1 MPRFN
6 SARDIKF
13 FQQISTELVNDVIE
27 TLVTLFKVDS
37 AQTSYNLY
45 GESLDKQYYRGM
57 QAFCVIERQDTE
69 TNYEGF
75 GPDASRTSNFRFNR
89 HTLIEADFYPEVGD
103 IISLDGSYY
112 EVSNVTEDQWVGGQS
127 ESKFSV
133 ICEAFVTRNSGI
145 NLEERVR

>member
-6 SARDIKF
+6 SARDIRF

-27 TLVTLFKVDS
+27 TLVTLFKIDS

-57 QAFCVIERQDTE
+57 EAYCVIERQDTE

-89 HTLIEADFYPEVGD
+89 HTLIEANFYPEVGD

-133 ICEAFVTRNSGI
+133 ICEAFITRNSAI
-145 NLEERVR
+145 NIEERVR

>member
-6 SARDIKF
+6 SARDIRF

-57 QAFCVIERQDTE
+57 EAYCVIERQDTE

-75 GPDASRTSNFRFNR
+75 GPDASRTTNFRFNR

-112 EVSNVTEDQWVGGQS
+112 EVSNVTEDQWVGGQN

-133 ICEAFVTRNSGI
+133 ICEAFITRNSGI

>member
-13 FQQISTELVNDVIE
+13 FEQISTEMVNDVIE
-27 TLVTLFKVDS
+27 TLVTLFKINS
-37 AQTSYNLY
+37 AETSYNLY
-45 GESLDKQYYRGM
+45 GESLDKQYYKGM
-57 QAFCVIERQDTE
+57 ETYSVIERGETE

-75 GPDASRTSNFRFNR
+75 GPDAGRTSNFRFNR
-89 HTLIEADFYPEVGD
+89 HTLIEANFYPEVGD
-103 IISLDGSYY
+103 IINLDGSYY
-112 EVSNVTEDQWVGGQS
+112 EVSNVKEDQWVGGQS

>member
-1 MPRFN
+1 MPKEN
-6 SARDIKF
+6 IEKAIKRG
-13 FQQISTELVNDVIE
+13 TGDLEGVNYEEV
-27 TLVTLFKVDS
+27 L
-37 AQTSYNLY
+37 
-45 GESLDKQYYRGM
+45 
-57 QAFCVIERQDTE
+57 
-69 TNYEGF
+69 YEGF

-133 ICEAFVTRNSGI
+133 ICEAFITRNSGI

>member
-6 SARDIKF
+6 SARDIRF

-27 TLVTLFKVDS
+27 TLVTLFKIDS

-45 GESLDKQYYRGM
+45 GESLDKQYYKGL
-57 QAFCVIERQDTE
+57 QAYCVIERQDTE

-133 ICEAFVTRNSGI
+133 ICEAFITRNSGI
-145 NLEERVR
+145 NLEERIR

>member
-27 TLVTLFKVDS
+27 TLVTLFKIDS

-57 QAFCVIERQDTE
+57 EAFCVIERQDTE

-89 HTLIEADFYPEVGD
+89 HTLIEANFYPEVGD

>member
-6 SARDIKF
+6 SARDIRF

-27 TLVTLFKVDS
+27 TLVTLFKIDS

-45 GESLDKQYYRGM
+45 GESLDKQYYKGLE
-57 QAFCVIERQDTE
+57 AYCVIERQDTE

-112 EVSNVTEDQWVGGQS
+112 EVSNVSEDQWVGGQS

-133 ICEAFVTRNSGI
+133 ICETFITRNSGI

>member
-6 SARDIKF
+6 SARDIRF
-13 FQQISTELVNDVIE
+13 FQQISTELVND
-27 TLVTLFKVDS
+27 
-37 AQTSYNLY
+37 
-45 GESLDKQYYRGM
+45 
-57 QAFCVIERQDTE
+57 VIERQDTE

-75 GPDASRTSNFRFNR
+75 GPDASRTTNFRFNR

-133 ICEAFVTRNSGI
+133 ICEAFITRNSGI

>member
-6 SARDIKF
+6 SVRDNRF

-27 TLVTLFKVDS
+27 TLVTLFKIDS

-45 GESLDKQYYRGM
+45 GESLDKQYYKGL
-57 QAFCVIERQDTE
+57 QAYCVIERQDTE

-75 GPDASRTSNFRFNR
+75 GPDTSRTSNFRFNR

-103 IISLDGSYY
+103 IINLDGSYY
-112 EVSNVTEDQWVGGQS
+112 EVSNVREDQWVGGQS

-145 NLEERVR
+145 NIEERVR

>member
-6 SARDIKF
+6 SARDIRF
-13 FQQISTELVNDVIE
+13 FEQISTELVNDVIE
-27 TLVTLFKVDS
+27 TLVTLFKIDS

-57 QAFCVIERQDTE
+57 EAYCVIERQDTE

-75 GPDASRTSNFRFNR
+75 GPDVNRTSNFRFNR
-89 HTLIEADFYPEVGD
+89 HTLIEANFYPEVGD

-112 EVSNVTEDQWVGGQS
+112 EVSNVREDQWVGGQS
-127 ESKFSV
+127 EDKFSV
-133 ICEAFVTRNSGI
+133 ICEAFVTRNSSI
-145 NLEERVR
+145 NIEERVR

>member
-57 QAFCVIERQDTE
+57 EAFCVIERQDTE

-133 ICEAFVTRNSGI
+133 ICEAFITRNSGI

>member
-6 SARDIKF
+6 SARDIRF
-13 FQQISTELVNDVIE
+13 FQKISTELVNDVIE

-57 QAFCVIERQDTE
+57 EAYCVIERQDTE

-75 GPDASRTSNFRFNR
+75 GPDASRTTNFRFNR

-112 EVSNVTEDQWVGGQS
+112 EVSYVTEDQWVGGQS

-133 ICEAFVTRNSGI
+133 ICEAFITRNSGI

>member
-27 TLVTLFKVDS
+27 TLVTLFKIDS

-57 QAFCVIERQDTE
+57 EAFCVIERQDTE

-75 GPDASRTSNFRFNR
+75 GPDVSRTSNFRFNR

-133 ICEAFVTRNSGI
+133 ICEAFITRNSGI

>member
-27 TLVTLFKVDS
+27 TLVTLFKIDS

-57 QAFCVIERQDTE
+57 EAFCVIERQDTE

-133 ICEAFVTRNSGI
+133 ICEAFITRNSGI

>member
-6 SARDIKF
+6 SARDIRF

-57 QAFCVIERQDTE
+57 ETYCMIERQDTE

-75 GPDASRTSNFRFNR
+75 GADVSRTSSFRFNR
-89 HTLIEADFYPEVGD
+89 HTLIESNFYPEVGD
-103 IISLDGSYY
+103 IISLDSSYY
-112 EVSNVTEDQWVGGQS
+112 EVSNVKEDQWVGGQG
-127 ESKFSV
+127 ENKFSV
-133 ICEAFVTRNSGI
+133 ICEAFITRNSSI
-145 NLEERVR
+145 NLEQRVR

>member
-133 ICEAFVTRNSGI
+133 ICEAFITRNSGI

>member
-6 SARDIKF
+6 SARDIRF
-13 FQQISTELVNDVIE
+13 FEQISTELVNDVIE
-27 TLVTLFKVDS
+27 TLVTLFKIDS

-45 GESLDKQYYRGM
+45 GESLDKQYYKGM

-75 GPDASRTSNFRFNR
+75 GPDAGRTSNFRFNR
-89 HTLIEADFYPEVGD
+89 HTLIESDFYPEVGD

-112 EVSNVTEDQWVGGQS
+112 EVSNVREDQWVGGQS

-133 ICEAFVTRNSGI
+133 ICEAFITRNSGI